1 MHAIVCQGNGKYY
14 VSAVFGYFRDITATD
29 DYEKY
34 IQSIRNP
41 YWIVWDEEKKRLI
54 RWLHMVPDTQY
65 IIPQILIVDSDHEN
79 WNMDDDGVGC
89 VDFLSR
95 DLLDSF
101 LDLDQ
106 QPEEI
111 LEKCRS
117 MDAGYIY
124 EEIQEIKGQKEIDNL
139 DWASGGFHDARIAKE
154 ELQQDGTLYLRFD
167 GTWGCEIEV
176 WLWGDLEYDTS
187 SRNPDHCDP
196 YWLGSTILQKDG
208 FLYLIDEDDMTV
220 EQIGKGYC
228 YFKARHM
235 KYRIVPNLKAE

>member
-34 IQSIRNP
+34 IQSIHNP

-54 RWLHMVPDTQY
+54 RWLHMVPDAQY

-89 VDFLSR
+89 VNFLSR

-235 KYRIVPNLKAE
+235 KYRIVPN

>member
-54 RWLHMVPDTQY
+54 RWLNMVPDTQY

-79 WNMDDDGVGC
+79 WNMDDNGVGC
-89 VDFLSR
+89 VDFLLR

-196 YWLGSTILQKDG
+196 YWQGSTILQKDG

-220 EQIGKGYC
+220 EQIEKGYC

-235 KYRIVPNLKAE
+235 KYRIVPNLKA

>member
-34 IQSIRNP
+34 IQSIHNP

-54 RWLHMVPDTQY
+54 RWLNMVPDTQY

-79 WNMDDDGVGC
+79 WNMDDNGVGC

-187 SRNPDHCDP
+187 SRNLDHCDP
-196 YWLGSTILQKDG
+196 YWQGSTILQKDG

-235 KYRIVPNLKAE
+235 KYRIVPN

>member
-54 RWLHMVPDTQY
+54 RWLHMVPDTKY

-196 YWLGSTILQKDG
+196 YWQGSTILQKDG
-208 FLYLIDEDDMTV
+208 FLYLIDDDDMTV

-235 KYRIVPNLKAE
+235 KYRIVPN

>member
-54 RWLHMVPDTQY
+54 RWLNMVPDTQY

-89 VDFLSR
+89 VNFLSR

-196 YWLGSTILQKDG
+196 YWQGSTILQKDG
-208 FLYLIDEDDMTV
+208 FLYLIDDDDMTV

-235 KYRIVPNLKAE
+235 KYRIVPNLKA

>member
-34 IQSIRNP
+34 IQSIHNP

-124 EEIQEIKGQKEIDNL
+124 EEIQEIKGQKEIDNH

-196 YWLGSTILQKDG
+196 YWQGSTILQKDG

-235 KYRIVPNLKAE
+235 KYRIVPNLKA

>member
-34 IQSIRNP
+34 IQSIHNP

-54 RWLHMVPDTQY
+54 RWLNMVPDTQY

-196 YWLGSTILQKDG
+196 YWQGSTILQKDG

-235 KYRIVPNLKAE
+235 KYRIVPN

>member
-54 RWLHMVPDTQY
+54 RWLNMVPDTKY

-196 YWLGSTILQKDG
+196 YWQGSTILQKDG
-208 FLYLIDEDDMTV
+208 FLYLIDDDDMTV

-235 KYRIVPNLKAE
+235 KYRIVPN

>member
-34 IQSIRNP
+34 IQSIHNP

-54 RWLHMVPDTQY
+54 RWLHMVPDTKY

-79 WNMDDDGVGC
+79 WNMDDNGVGC

-196 YWLGSTILQKDG
+196 YWQGSTILQKDG
-208 FLYLIDEDDMTV
+208 FLYLIDDDDMTV

-235 KYRIVPNLKAE
+235 KYRIVPNLKA

>member
-65 IIPQILIVDSDHEN
+65 IIPQILIVDSDREN

-95 DLLDSF
+95 ELLDSF
-101 LDLDQ
+101 LDQEQ
-106 QPEEI
+106 QPENI
-111 LEKCRS
+111 LEKCRA
-117 MDAGYIY
+117 MDTGYIY
-124 EEIQEIKGQKEIDNL
+124 EEIKEIKEQKDIDNL

-196 YWLGSTILQKDG
+196 YWQGSTILQKDG

-235 KYRIVPNLKAE
+235 KYRIVPNLKAD